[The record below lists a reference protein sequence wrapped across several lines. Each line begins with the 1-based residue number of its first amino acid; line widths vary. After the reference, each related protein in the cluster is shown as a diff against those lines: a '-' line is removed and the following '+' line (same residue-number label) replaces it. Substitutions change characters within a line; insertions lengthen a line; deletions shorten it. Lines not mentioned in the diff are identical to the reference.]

1 MTNRPNFLPN
11 RYRKPGVKSH
21 IQRLCEELPSHLRGG
36 STDAAAGARLVGYDT
51 HVLASTLKMYLRQ
64 LPSALVPAE
73 LTSEALAV
81 AQSLRDRA
89 GPYTQDEA
97 CALLKPIIERM
108 PEVNRATLGFMVSA
122 CALYASVALWTR
134 ARLFRSCVMPAHS
147 LHSSA
152 STRSDTFGAWRRRRQ
167 STR

>member
-1 MTNRPNFLPN
+1 MNALFYLRRTYPILHI

-108 PEVNRATLGFMVSA
+108 PEVNRATLGFMVSVR
-122 CALYASVALWTR
+122 ALLCISCSPTR
-134 ARLFRSCVMPAHS
+134 HAPLFHSAVM
-147 LHSSA
+147 L
-152 STRSDTFGAWRRRRQ
+152 TQLTTLVGC
-167 STR
+167 